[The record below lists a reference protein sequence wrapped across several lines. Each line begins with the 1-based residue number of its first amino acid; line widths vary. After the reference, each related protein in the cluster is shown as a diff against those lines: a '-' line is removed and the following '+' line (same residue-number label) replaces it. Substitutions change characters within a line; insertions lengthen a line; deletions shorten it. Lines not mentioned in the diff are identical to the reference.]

1 MTTPPT
7 QSRSGL
13 SADELID
20 YIAEIGGTLVAYGCP
35 TYRVEEVIRV
45 VGETEGY
52 DAWAFGFPTGLIV
65 SLRPSVQGQPLLRM
79 VRVKQ
84 WSTNLDRLV
93 LVDRIFNEVAD
104 RKLSI
109 REARARLARLDER
122 PLPYPR
128 ALEWVALAAA
138 SAAMAVFLRGRE
150 TEIAAAATAGLLAG
164 VFGWLL
170 GKVPDARFL
179 VEFSGG
185 LVAAVVAWGA
195 ATLHPG
201 VSREVIVLS
210 GVIAL
215 VPGLTLTTA
224 LAELARKNLVAG
236 AGRIMEAVIAFSSI
250 LFGIA
255 LELGV
260 EHVAKMTPGGS
271 AVRRALPL
279 EWQIAALLAA
289 SLAFAILF
297 AVPRAYTWAAIAS
310 GAIGYATTALGVHY
324 LPGHVAAFVA
334 ALAVCSSSN
343 LFARVTGRPAQLFQL
358 PGLTLLV
365 PGSFGFLSLESF
377 LTGDVVQ
384 GAAQGFQMLLVAA
397 ALVTGVLLSSVLVP
411 PRKLL

>member
-1 MTTPPT
+1 VT

-13 SADELID
+13 SANELID
-20 YIAEIGGTLVAYGCP
+20 YIADIGGTLVAYGCP

-65 SLRPSVQGQPLLRM
+65 SLRPSAHGDPLLRM

-93 LVDRIFNEVAD
+93 LVDRIFNDVAE
-104 RKLSI
+104 RRLSI
-109 REARARLARLDER
+109 REARARLARLDQR

-150 TEIAAAATAGLLAG
+150 TEIVAAAIAGLLAG

-179 VEFSGG
+179 VEFTGG

-195 ATLHPG
+195 ATLVPG

-236 AGRIMEAVIAFSSI
+236 AGRIMEALIAFSSI

-255 LELGV
+255 LELGI
-260 EHVAKMTPGGS
+260 EHVVKLTPGGS

-279 EWQIAALLAA
+279 EWQIAALLSA
-289 SLAFAILF
+289 SLAFAIIF

-310 GAIGYATTALGVHY
+310 GAIGYAATALGVRH

-411 PRKLL
+411 PRKVL